1 MNLTFRSRIFIY
13 LLIVS
18 LSGVFITSFTIFFGV
33 ENQFSNYLQK
43 SREEQVEEIKQIAI
57 SQYERN
63 GELMN
68 EQIDDITHRHAM
80 SEDLYYQLYDG
91 DGDLLLDTTSS
102 HSMMGMMN
110 GMHGS
115 RSDATDDLQSD
126 SYPLTKNGRTVGAL
140 VVFYPDELT
149 GEDFIFLNEIKR
161 NIILAVIVTVVLS
174 VLFSLLFSNRL
185 TSGLKKIIHAVTG
198 FRNSQRKSRVPVEE
212 LTDEMRPLGESF
224 NELAESLAQEE
235 SLRKQ
240 FTANFAHEIRTPLA
254 TLRSHIEAFQD
265 GVWEPDENKLGQ
277 CHDELMRLVRL
288 VNELEK
294 LIAAE
299 NPQIRLDKTKIEVGK
314 LLSSI
319 ESQFSSLFMKKGV
332 DLKIDYSEG
341 ERWFFGDRDKV
352 IQILTNLINNAL
364 QYTPEGKSVFI
375 TVKGTSDELTFI
387 VQDQGKGIHVD
398 DLPFLYER
406 FYRGDKSRD
415 RKTGGIG
422 IGLSIVKALVEAHG
436 GNIQIESELGVGTTA
451 KVQLPTK

>member
-1 MNLTFRSRIFIY
+1 MNLTFRSRIFVY
-13 LLIVS
+13 LLIVA
-18 LSGVFITSFTIFFGV
+18 LSGVFIASFTIFFGV
-33 ENQFSNYLQK
+33 ENQFSDYLKK
-43 SREEQVEEIKQIAI
+43 SREEKVEEIKQITI
-57 SQYERN
+57 SQYERS

-68 EQIDDITHRHAM
+68 EQVDDITHRHAM
-80 SEDLYYQLYDG
+80 SENLYYKLYDG
-91 DGDLLLDTTSS
+91 GGDLILDTTSS

-115 RSDATDDLQSD
+115 QPEGKDDYQSD
-126 SYPLTKNGRTVGAL
+126 SYPLTNNGRTVGAL
-140 VVFYPDELT
+140 VVFYPEELT

-161 NIILAVIVTVVLS
+161 NIVLAVIITVVLS

-185 TSGLKKIIHAVTG
+185 TSGFKKIIHAVADL
-198 FRNSQRKSRVPVEE
+198 RKSQWKSRVPVQE

-332 DLKIDYSEG
+332 DLRIDYSESD
-341 ERWFFGDRDKV
+341 RWFFGDRDKV
-352 IQILTNLINNAL
+352 IQILTNLVNNAL
-364 QYTPEGKSVFI
+364 QYTPEGKSVSISAKQKGKDLVF
-375 TVKGTSDELTFI
+375 TVK
-387 VQDQGKGIHVD
+387 DQGKGID
-398 DLPFLYER
+398 KGDLPFLYER

-422 IGLSIVKALVEAHG
+422 IGLSIVKALVEAHDG
-436 GNIQIESELGVGTTA
+436 KIEIESEIGAGTTA
-451 KVQLPTK
+451 KVHLPVK

>member
-1 MNLTFRSRIFIY
+1 MNLTFKSRIFIY

-18 LSGVFITSFTIFFGV
+18 LCGVFITSFTIFFGV
-33 ENQFSNYLQK
+33 ENQFSDYLK
-43 SREEQVEEIKQIAI
+43 KNREEQIAEIREIALL
-57 SQYERN
+57 QYDRN

-80 SEDLYYQLYDG
+80 SEDLYYQLYDR
-91 DGDLLLDTTSS
+91 DGDLLLDTTSFL
-102 HSMMGMMN
+102 SMMGMMN

-115 RSDATDDLQSD
+115 SSKESDNYQSD
-126 SYPLTKNGRTVGAL
+126 SYPLKQNGRTVGTL
-140 VVFYPDELT
+140 VVFYPEELT

-161 NIILAVIVTVVLS
+161 NILLAVLITIILS

-185 TSGLKKIIHAVTG
+185 TTGLRKIIHAVTG
-198 FRNSQRKSRVPVEE
+198 LRKSQWRSRVPVQE
-212 LTDEMRPLGESF
+212 LTEEMRPLGESF
-224 NELAESLAQEE
+224 NQLAESLAKEE
-235 SLRKQ
+235 TLRKQ
-240 FTANFAHEIRTPLA
+240 FTANFAHELRTPLA

-265 GVWEPDENKLGQ
+265 GIWEADAKKLEQ

-299 NPQIRLDKTKIEVGK
+299 NPQIRLDRTNIELGK
-314 LLSSI
+314 LLTSI
-319 ESQFSSLFMKKGV
+319 ENQFSSLFMKKGV
-332 DLKIDYSEG
+332 DLKINYPE
-341 ERWFFGDRDKV
+341 EQRWFSGDRDKV
-352 IQILTNLINNAL
+352 IQILTNLVNNAL

-375 TVKGTSDELTFI
+375 DIAATDTEMTFI
-387 VQDQGKGIHVD
+387 VKDEGKGISKE

-422 IGLSIVKALVEAHG
+422 IGLSIVKALVEAHQG
-436 GNIQIESELGVGTTA
+436 KIKIQSQLGVGTTV
-451 KVQLPTK
+451 KVQFPIK

>member
-33 ENQFSNYLQK
+33 ENQFSNYLKK
-43 SREEQVEEIKQIAI
+43 SREEQIAEIKQIAL

-63 GELMN
+63 GELIN
-68 EQIDDITHRHAM
+68 DQIDDITHRHAM
-80 SEDLYYQLYDG
+80 TEDLYYQLYDS
-91 DGDLLLDTTSS
+91 DGNLLLDTTSA

-110 GMHGS
+110 RMHGS
-115 RSDATDDLQSD
+115 KSDKTDDYQSD
-126 SYPLTKNGRTVGAL
+126 TYSLSSNGRTVGTL
-140 VVFYPDELT
+140 VVFYPENLT

-161 NIILAVIVTVVLS
+161 NIVLAVIITVVLS

-185 TSGLKKIIHAVTG
+185 TGGLKKIIHAVTG
-198 FRNSQRKSRVPVEE
+198 LRKSQWRSRVPVHE

-224 NELAESLAQEE
+224 NQLAESLAKEE
-235 SLRKQ
+235 MLRKQ
-240 FTANFAHEIRTPLA
+240 FTANFAHELRTPLA

-265 GVWEPDENKLGQ
+265 GIWEPDSNKLGQ
-277 CHDELMRLVRL
+277 CHEELMRLVRL

-314 LLSSI
+314 LLTSI
-319 ESQFSSLFMKKGV
+319 DNQFSSLFLKKGV
-332 DLKIDYSEG
+332 NLKVDYPKDQ
-341 ERWFFGDRDKV
+341 RWFFGDRDKI
-352 IQILTNLINNAL
+352 IQILTNLVNNAL

-375 TVKGTSDELTFI
+375 YLKGTASELTFI
-387 VQDQGKGIHVD
+387 VQDQGEGIKKD

-422 IGLSIVKALVEAHG
+422 IGLSIVKALVEAHDG
-436 GNIQIESELGVGTTA
+436 KIKIASELGVGTTVS
-451 KVQLPTK
+451 VQFPVE